1 MEKEQVLNKAFK
13 ISIILIL
20 AIGVLLRLKYFL
32 DFRWLWGDEIRLLEN
47 IYCRDIFSA
56 AFGQL
61 TRAQSAPPLFLLFSK
76 LIMEIFRLFTPHF
89 LQSLRIIPF
98 ITSIISIF
106 GFYILSTK
114 YLKNKINIITANIL
128 FCFNMHLIYF
138 SQDFKQYSSDA
149 CMLILVLLSFFYIDF
164 GKLSKKAAIG
174 LGLAYAVCPWFS
186 FTSIFVIPGVIVA
199 TISKYFNKEQLQNK
213 DFIKKTLGLIVPFI
227 VSFITL
233 YIHQKYIAVTS
244 DAYLSKFW
252 TKGFIYYYY
261 PISILKIFYNS
272 ILYYLWEPAFLV
284 RILYSLIF
292 GVGTIKILFSIHNN
306 PQKQIIILSLI
317 SVILAASLQIYPFD
331 GRLSLY
337 MFPLIIIIIL
347 QPFELKE
354 YNKTFSNII
363 STIFFISTLFITI
376 KYQETFTHKIMD
388 LKMNLKNFQ
397 QITNLK
403 PNEYIIFNKTTDN
416 YYTYNLYNSIY
427 NFNTSTRKIVI
438 PIHDMSPKYIAKL
451 PNGKVYYLLSSS
463 DRQHPDR
470 TNKKKRIKYLNRILM
485 SLKNTQILDI
495 KQDENYNY
503 IIKFTK

>member
-20 AIGVLLRLKYFL
+20 VIGVLLRLKYFL

-47 IYCRDIFSA
+47 IYYRDIFSA

-149 CMLILVLLSFFYIDF
+149 CMLILILLSFFYIDF
-164 GKLSKKAAIG
+164 EKLSKKAAIG
-174 LGLAYAVCPWFS
+174 LGLAYAICPWFS
-186 FTSIFVIPGVIVA
+186 FTSIFAIPGVIVA

-213 DFIKKTLGLIVPFI
+213 DFIKKTLTLILPFGI
-227 VSFITL
+227 SFVIL
-233 YIHQKYIAVTS
+233 YLHQKYAVVA
-244 DAYLSKFW
+244 DEYFIRFW
-252 TKGFIYYYY
+252 YKGFIHYYE
-261 PISILKIFYNS
+261 PLSIYKLFCNTVN
-272 ILYYLWEPAFLV
+272 YYLWEPPHLIKTLYTI
-284 RILYSLIF
+284 ILIIGLFKILLNSNKPKWQILIF
-292 GVGTIKILFSIHNN
+292 
-306 PQKQIIILSLI
+306 P
-317 SVILAASLQIYPFD
+317 VIFMMLAASLYIYPFLR
-331 GRLSLY
+331 RLTVYLY
-337 MFPLIIIIIL
+337 SIIIIGFL
-347 QPFELKE
+347 APFEFK
-354 YNKTFSNII
+354 NKSKLLNII
-363 STIFFISTLFITI
+363 PIIFMLVSLYNTV
-376 KYQETFTHKIMD
+376 KYQELFTHKIAD
-388 LKMNLKNFQ
+388 LKVNLKNFSSQ
-397 QITNLK
+397 YTL
-403 PNEYIIFNKTTDN
+403 NETDALVF
-416 YYTYNLYNSIY
+416 YGTSDDVYTYNLYNSIY
-427 NFNTSTRKIVI
+427 HFAPPPYKKFLIQGFN
-438 PIHDMSPKYIAKL
+438 PEYIDNL
-451 PNGKVYYLLSSS
+451 PNNRTYYILNSR
-463 DRQHPDR
+463 DKQHPDC
-470 TNKKKRIKYLNRILM
+470 TNKIKRIKYLNGILM
-485 SLKNTQILDI
+485 NLKNTQILDI